1 MSEQDGEESTGSRTP
16 SRVARDEQRFADM
29 EARQEANRVDFE
41 QRIMELLAQALPRSV
56 RASDV
61 GGFATPQE
69 GSVEN
74 DPSEDIATARAI
86 SPTAAEAAIA
96 RHTVGFVPPP
106 LPPSG
111 VPPPIPVGP
120 AVAPF
125 PTRTSRLELPI
136 PDIDA
141 AAVILFH

>member
-69 GSVEN
+69 GSVG
-74 DPSEDIATARAI
+74 DPSVDVPGARPT
-86 SPTAAEAAIA
+86 SPTTAEATIA
-96 RHTVGFVPPP
+96 RHTVGFC
-106 LPPSG
+106 LHLC
-111 VPPPIPVGP
+111 
-120 AVAPF
+120 F
-125 PTRTSRLELPI
+125 
-136 PDIDA
+136 
-141 AAVILFH
+141 LFCLR